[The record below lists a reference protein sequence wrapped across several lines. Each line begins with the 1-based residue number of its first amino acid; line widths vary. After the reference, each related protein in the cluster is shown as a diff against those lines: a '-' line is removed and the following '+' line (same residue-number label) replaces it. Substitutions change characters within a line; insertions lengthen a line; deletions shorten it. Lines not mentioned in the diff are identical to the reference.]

1 MFGTPSLM
9 GEDSKGRVLSQS
21 RSKKS
26 SKLSKEGE
34 VYNVQ
39 RSTASFNLEITTTP
53 ERNDSTP
60 DIIEQ

>member
-1 MFGTPSLM
+1 MNKNKDNTIKFKFNRF
-9 GEDSKGRVLSQS
+9 EKN
-21 RSKKS
+21 KKS